1 MIAKLTCTSLK
12 GLLLLPF
19 LASCGQP
26 EKQVIEVNKT
36 IVPKAADTYMQV
48 RHIVL
53 RGTNQEIG
61 KAIGE
66 IAQEWLQIQPI
77 VRKDDVFTKANNVY
91 LKRNYPLL
99 VERMKGVAQAYHKD
113 VAELYGGL
121 LYDLW
126 PTGCSIVYF
135 PPQSTQD
142 GHALLAH
149 NYDWRPEAFSET
161 VGMPARDG
169 ERNGTS
175 RNFVMEL
182 YPTDG
187 GYASLVVGS
196 LDLLN
201 GLLDG
206 MNSCGLAISILHDPN
221 CPTTTGM
228 QDLVHACGLT
238 PLQLARLILDTCA
251 TVEEAQIVLLCNKMV
266 FSFEGVHFLV
276 ADATGKSIICEIDP
290 RIGTW
295 HFSENDGKPQIMTN
309 HPQYL
314 FPDSS
319 KFPVLDDTYNTFNR
333 YRRLEG
339 FIAKHL
345 DAEHPKISRE
355 DAEAALQS
363 VFGRAKCEAE
373 SGKKKRFITLWT
385 EVYDLTDRALKV
397 AFYLKDGECDP
408 ATDERKLGFTDPF
421 TFALKQ

>member
-1 MIAKLTCTSLK
+1 MISNLSHKNLASF
-12 GLLLLPF
+12 LLLTL
-19 LASCGQP
+19 LAGCGHP
-26 EKQVIEVNKT
+26 EKQVVEVNKT
-36 IVPKAADTYMQV
+36 IVAKEPDTYMQV

-91 LKRNYPLL
+91 LKHNYSLL

-121 LYDLW
+121 FYDLW
-126 PTGCSIVYF
+126 PTACSIIYF
-135 PPQSTQD
+135 PPQSTED

-149 NYDWRPEAFSET
+149 NYDWRPETFSET
-161 VGMPARDG
+161 VGLPAREG

-187 GYASLVVGS
+187 GYASIVVGS
-196 LDLLN
+196 MDLLN

-206 MNSCGLAISILHDPN
+206 MNSRGLAISILHDPN
-221 CPTTTGM
+221 CPTTTEM
-228 QDLVHACGLT
+228 QDLAQACGLT

-251 TVEEAQIVLLCNKMV
+251 TVEQAEIVFLCNKMV

-276 ADATGKSIICEIDP
+276 ADATGKSVICEIDP
-290 RIGTW
+290 KLGTW

-314 FPDSS
+314 YQDSS
-319 KFPVLDDTYNTFNR
+319 TFPASEDTYNTFNR
-333 YRRLEG
+333 YRKLEE
-339 FIAKHL
+339 FVAEHL
-345 DAEHPKISRE
+345 DAGHTKISRD
-355 DAEAALQS
+355 DADAALQS
-363 VFGRAKCEAE
+363 VFGRAKCEVGV
-373 SGKKKRFITLWT
+373 SKKKRFITMWT
-385 EVYDLTDRALKV
+385 EVYDLTSKTLEV
-397 AFYLKDGECDP
+397 AFYLKDGACDSK
-408 ATDERKLGFTDPF
+408 TGERKLGFTSLF
-421 TFALKQ
+421 TFALK